1 MNSSS
6 FVQSGSSFGRRSA
19 FSPYKPAKTNCS
31 QVLTPVIMPHTV
43 HNNLYRY
50 LGFQNTMMLPVIQ
63 KRDSFVNTEYQSA
76 EYYEDRLMRND
87 NARRRR
93 KAEKKREEA
102 MRDRIHILEYEND
115 QMRQEIEYL
124 RLKLQTREA
133 RGEKSM

>member
-50 LGFQNTMMLPVIQ
+50 LGFQNTMMLP
-63 KRDSFVNTEYQSA
+63 A

-102 MRDRIHILEYEND
+102 MRDRIHV
-115 QMRQEIEYL
+115 R
-124 RLKLQTREA
+124 
-133 RGEKSM
+133 SV